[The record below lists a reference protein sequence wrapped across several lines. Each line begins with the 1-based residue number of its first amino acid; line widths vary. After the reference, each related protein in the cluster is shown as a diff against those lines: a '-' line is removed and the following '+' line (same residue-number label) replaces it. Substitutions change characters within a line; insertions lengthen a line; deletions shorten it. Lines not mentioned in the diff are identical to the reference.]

1 MEDKNM
7 TQKRKKKIYHFI
19 AILLSLILLCIT
31 PAWDVQIHTN
41 IFSITAHAAEGD
53 DVPEADVK
61 FQSTKT
67 TEPLEVNEQA
77 EAMQANDETAS
88 DEIQMSETT
97 EADTDIA
104 LTTPTQEHREEE
116 QAFSQTQEQEEEK
129 GEFSETQEQEED
141 KSEPLQEQEHSTVEI
156 ESATET
162 ISEINDKNADVK
174 ATADNV
180 IMTFCGT
187 EITGSTSGDSWTY
200 DRQSQTDTLTLD
212 NFHLA
217 DTKVNFIRTNDSN
230 DLIIYLKGDNTVE
243 TSGGFY
249 SGLPYPET
257 LTITGE
263 AGATLSFKSIGSGGF
278 FMPQNLIIKDG
289 VRVNFDTTSH
299 VWPNRDL
306 TIDNAELNV
315 QCNGEVSY
323 LYLNQGSLIVKNHS
337 KLTVT
342 NTTPDAVCG
351 IYMHQNMT
359 ITDSTVTVTN
369 PNPKGLCIYM
379 KYTTSNPPNPPVTHN
394 ATITNSTLEM
404 NGGLFGMHC
413 DKAEIKNST
422 IKTGNEYVY
431 AIRAAIDEVKID
443 EDSTVADTMLSYY
456 KSDTMH
462 KKYVVYGNAR
472 LPQSFTIAES
482 ETLTIPE
489 GAALTLPEGV
499 ILTNNGTVHIAAPE
513 SLKGSGILTG
523 DGTFKMDMTA
533 DAITVPDDLYWQ
545 ENITETIKDII
556 TVPKTIPICGKDFTV
571 DYNETD
577 WTAAYTWSDDEL
589 TCMVEYTRNS
599 DNTQITKIITI
610 AKAVMILTKKV
621 NTYKADTTTPADT
634 FTYGDTIIVKATP
647 AYQPADGDETKTADT
662 KTNQTKTA
670 KAKTAASSQLRLHSG
685 IPTAGEMA
693 VFYGDTQLSAP
704 ATADSSGTYTMQAD
718 TTLLPNNSL
727 NDLLNKKKPLTVK
740 FIGTET
746 MTDAQADFDVTITA
760 DAKITMPDKTTRY
773 VGKLPDAFA
782 AENNGAT
789 ITLLRDVEGTVETG
803 KSAFLKLP
811 IQFDKTGNSFTLELN
826 GHTISSDATAIYIG
840 RQETLTITGI
850 GTITGKYDGICVEGT
865 ADIQGGIIIGR
876 YNGIH
881 VADAVA
887 LKILGNVEVRGDG
900 YGLYIWGAN
909 ADIALS
915 GGTYTSNRTGIYWE
929 AEQDTPLNLL
939 DLLDNTTN
947 EKYAYFRGNQPI
959 TEGLKST
966 AYGTLQVTP
975 LNETVTINPCTDH
988 VWSVEHITDTGTHN
1002 QTCKACALTETAAPC
1017 AYDYKGN
1024 ETTQTGTCICGSA
1037 VEITLN
1043 DTQGLVYDKTPH
1055 TPAVTV
1061 IRDGKK
1067 LTAPDDYTLDYTDN
1081 TDAGTA
1087 SVTIKGA
1094 SDKNTGNIEK
1104 TMQFSIAPKPVT
1116 PIIVGCGSVITKPYD
1131 GTTAAPDGLSIQL
1144 NGVCDGDDVSATA
1157 QRYAYNS
1164 ADVKNARLV
1173 IADGI
1178 ALLGVDVANYT
1189 LSAITVSTAAEITK
1203 AVPTLQITDTSV
1215 IKTYG
1220 DADFQLSC
1228 TTESN
1233 GKITYQITDSKD
1245 TTGKPIT
1252 DTSVITVTDNGTV
1265 SIKNAGTAVIKVSL
1279 LEGENY
1285 AKSEQD
1291 AAVSVTVRKAAKP
1304 QSLPAETMTVSE
1316 SRKTV
1321 GDVPL
1326 PENWQ
1331 WQDTDKEKILVVGTS
1346 VTATAVYTGA
1356 DKDNYETTTQT
1367 IIITK
1372 INCAHTNTE
1381 IRGAV
1386 QPDCEHDG
1394 YSGDTY
1400 CKACGDKTKDGEKLP
1415 ALGHD
1420 YESETIKEPTAEEE
1434 GEIRY
1439 TCKRCG
1445 YTYTEPIP
1453 VKTPEETHKGLW
1465 ISGLRHSVPYT
1476 GSAVTQDSIKV
1487 YHNSTLLQ
1495 EKTEYTISYKNNKNA
1510 GTAQLTVS
1518 GKGNYKG
1525 KATQTFIIERI
1536 DLGKEPQNAVSAT
1549 VSTAIATGK
1558 KLKPQVTVTWNGKK
1572 LKEKKDYTLSYDAN
1586 ITSASEDGYDIIISG
1601 TGNYTG
1607 SITRKFHVKPK
1618 GTPLLNSAKVTGLV
1632 KSYPY
1637 QDTQQ
1642 NMEPNTKLET
1652 ALTNLTVKVG
1662 KTTLTQGKDYTVRT
1676 ENTDAVG
1683 TATLIIEPTQASIY
1697 AGEKRIPIN
1706 ITGTDLKKCSITDL
1720 EKSYPYTGAPI
1731 TPSITVF
1738 TGKNSTGEQI
1748 PVDAYT
1754 VRYTNNTKP
1763 GKAAITITGNP
1774 KKGYSGTL
1782 KATYV
1787 IGRFDLLAEE
1797 DNGESTVTIQLP
1809 AAAPYAKGG
1818 AKPKPVITHTYNG
1831 TAHTLRENIDYRLK
1845 YKNNTA
1851 VYPESSTKQPVVI
1864 ISGIG
1869 NYSGTVT
1876 KTYSIGRQN
1885 LNLLTIAVT
1894 DKPYNAK
1901 KKGSAYYSAPKV
1913 YDLDGRQ
1920 LKQNTDYT
1928 VRYTDA
1934 ATDQEIGKKDT
1945 VANGTELR
1953 VTVTATEKSGYSGTL
1968 SATYLVRDADSVK
1981 DLAKTK
1987 ADKIAPQPYTGEP
2000 IRPEVRLYTTT
2011 GNTKTYLIEGRDYEV
2026 IGCYNNTEKG
2036 TALILIKG
2044 SPKGGYRGIKTITFK
2059 ITAADNNVIWSGA
2072 F

>member
-19 AILLSLILLCIT
+19 AILLSLILLCVT
-31 PAWDVQIHTN
+31 PAWNAQIPAYT
-41 IFSITAHAAEGD
+41 FSITAHAAEGD
-53 DVPEADVK
+53 DVPEADVES
-61 FQSTKT
+61 QSTKT

-77 EAMQANDETAS
+77 EVMQANDKTAS
-88 DEIQMSETT
+88 DKTQMSETT
-97 EADTDIA
+97 ETDTDIA
-104 LTTPTQEHREEE
+104 LATPTQEHREEE

-162 ISEINDKNADVK
+162 ISEINDKNADIK
-174 ATADNV
+174 AAADNV

-187 EITGSTSGDSWTY
+187 EITGATSGDSWTY

-342 NTTPDAVCG
+342 NTTPNAVCG

-404 NGGLFGMHC
+404 NGGLLGMHC

-499 ILTNNGTVHIAAPE
+499 ILTNNGTINIDSPK
-513 SLKGSGILTG
+513 SLKGSGTLSG
-523 DGTFKMDMTA
+523 DGAFKMDMNA

-545 ENITETIKDII
+545 EGIKEKIKDII
-556 TVPKTIPICGKDFTV
+556 TVPETIPVCGKDFSV

-577 WTAAYTWSDDEL
+577 WTTDYDWSADEL
-589 TCMVEYTRNS
+589 TCTVKYTRQS
-599 DNTQITKIITI
+599 DNTTLSKEITI
-610 AKAVMILTKKV
+610 AKAAMVLTEKV
-621 NTYKADTTTPADT
+621 NTYKADGTTPADT
-634 FTYGDTIIVKATP
+634 FAYGDTITVKATP
-647 AYQPADGDETKTADT
+647 AYQADDSGKTKTT
-662 KTNQTKTA
+662 
-670 KAKTAASSQLRLHSG
+670 KAKMADSPQLRLRTFAS
-685 IPTAGEMA
+685 PTAGEMA

-718 TTLLPNNSL
+718 TTLLPNDSL
-727 NDLLNKKKPLTVK
+727 NDLLNKKKPFTVK

-760 DAKITMPDKTTRY
+760 DAKITLPDKTIRY
-773 VGKLPDAFA
+773 AGKLPDAFA

-789 ITLLRDVEGTVETG
+789 ITLLRDVEGTVESG
-803 KSAFLKLP
+803 KFAFLDLP
-811 IQFDKTGNSFTLELN
+811 IQSDQTGNSFTLELN
-826 GHTISSDATAIYIG
+826 GHTISSNATAIYIG
-840 RQETLTITGI
+840 TGENLTITGS
-850 GTITGKYDGICVEGT
+850 GTITGGNCGIYVVGT
-865 ADIQGGIIIGR
+865 ADIQGGTISGR
-876 YNGIH
+876 NTGIY
-881 VADAVA
+881 VQDATS
-887 LKILGNVEVRGDG
+887 LKISGNVEVRGDG

-915 GGTYTSNRTGIYWE
+915 GGTYTSNSTGIYWE
-929 AEQDTPLNLL
+929 ARQDTPLNLL
-939 DLLDNTTN
+939 DLLDNTKN

-959 TEGLKST
+959 TEGLKSI
-966 AYGTLQVTP
+966 AFGTLQMAP
-975 LNETVTINPCTDH
+975 LNKTVTINPCTDH
-988 VWSVEHITDTGTHN
+988 VWSVEHITNTGTHN
-1002 QTCKACALTETAAPC
+1002 QTCKACALTETDIPC
-1017 AYDYKGN
+1017 TYDYTGD
-1024 ETTQTGTCICGSA
+1024 EITQTGTCVCGA
-1037 VEITLN
+1037 TVEITLN
-1043 DTQGLVYDKTPH
+1043 GAQGLVYDKTPH

-1061 IRDGKK
+1061 TRDGKE
-1067 LTAPDDYTLDYTDN
+1067 LTASDDYTLKYTDN
-1081 TDAGTA
+1081 TNAGTA
-1087 SVTIKGA
+1087 SVTIKGT

-1104 TMQFSIAPKPVT
+1104 TMQFPIAPKPVT
-1116 PIIVGCGSVITKPYD
+1116 ITNVTAQEREYDKTDTVQITAVTLAGVITGDAVAVTIPAGGLT
-1131 GTTAAPDGLSIQL
+1131 GTLESPDAGHYTAVALPENLTLS
-1144 NGVCDGDDVSATA
+1144 GTA
-1157 QRYAYNS
+1157 K
-1164 ADVKNARLV
+1164 D
-1173 IADGI
+1173 
-1178 ALLGVDVANYT
+1178 NYT
-1189 LSAITVSTAAEITK
+1189 LTQPAGAVKTDVTIRK
-1203 AVPTLQITDTSV
+1203 AKGTLQITDTSV

-1220 DADFQLSC
+1220 DADFRLDY
-1228 TTESN
+1228 TTESD
-1233 GKITYQITDSKD
+1233 GEITYQITDSRD
-1245 TTGKPIT
+1245 TTGTPIT
-1252 DTSVITVTDNGTV
+1252 DTSVINITADGTI
-1265 SIKNAGTAVIKVSL
+1265 SIQNAGTATITLSL
-1279 LEGENY
+1279 AEGRNY
-1285 AKSEQD
+1285 TKAEED
-1291 AAVSVTVRKAAKP
+1291 TTVQITVNKAAKP
-1304 QSLPAETMTVSE
+1304 QTLPTETMTVSE

-1331 WQDTDKEKILVVGTS
+1331 WQDTEKEKILVVGTS
-1346 VTATAVYTGA
+1346 VTATAVYIGA
-1356 DKDNYETTTQT
+1356 DKDNYEITTQT
-1367 IIITK
+1367 ITITK
-1372 INCAHTNTE
+1372 INCAHTDTE
-1381 IRGAV
+1381 LRDAL

-1400 CKACGDKTKDGEKLP
+1400 CKACGDKIKEGETLP
-1415 ALGHD
+1415 TLGHD
-1420 YESETIKEPTAEEE
+1420 YDEGEVTKEPTEETE
-1434 GEIRY
+1434 GEKTY
-1439 TCKRCG
+1439 TCLRCG
-1445 YTYTEPIP
+1445 HTYTEPIP
-1453 VKTPEETHKGLW
+1453 TKKPEETHKGLW
-1465 ISGLRHSVPYT
+1465 ISGLQHSVPYT

-1586 ITSASEDGYDIIISG
+1586 ITAASADGYDITISG
-1601 TGNYTG
+1601 TGNYMG
-1607 SITRKFHVKPK
+1607 SIMRKFHVKPK
-1618 GTPLLNSAKVTGLV
+1618 GTPLLNSTKVTGLA

-1637 QDTQQ
+1637 QDTKQ
-1642 NMEPNTKLET
+1642 NAEPNTKLE
-1652 ALTNLTVKVG
+1652 ADLANLTVKVG

-1683 TATLIIEPTQASIY
+1683 TATLIIEPTQASVY
-1697 AGEKRIPIN
+1697 AGEKRIPIS
-1706 ITGTDLKKCSITDL
+1706 ITGTDLKKCSITGL

-1731 TPSITVF
+1731 TPSIAVF
-1738 TGKNSTGEQI
+1738 TGKNGTGKQI
-1748 PVDAYT
+1748 PADAYT
-1754 VRYTNNTKP
+1754 ACYTNNTKP

-1787 IGRFDLLAEE
+1787 IGRFDLLAGE

-1851 VYPESSTKQPVVI
+1851 VYPESNTKQPVVI

-1885 LNLLTIAVT
+1885 LNFLTIAVT

-1920 LKQNTDYT
+1920 LKQNADYT

-1945 VANGTELR
+1945 VANGIEIR

-1968 SATYLVRDADSVK
+1968 SATYFVRDADSVK

-2044 SPKGGYRGIKTITFK
+2044 SPKGGYSGIKTLTFK

>member
-1 MEDKNM
+1 M

-116 QAFSQTQEQEEEK
+116 QAFSQTQEQEE
-129 GEFSETQEQEED
+129 D
-141 KSEPLQEQEHSTVEI
+141 RSEPLQEQEHSTVEI

-187 EITGSTSGDSWTY
+187 EITGSTSGDGWTY
-200 DRQSQTDTLTLD
+200 DRQSQSDTLTLD
-212 NFHLA
+212 NFRFT
-217 DTKVNFIRTNDSN
+217 DTDVDFIRTRDGN
-230 DLIIYLKGDNTVE
+230 DLTIYLKGDNIVQ
-243 TSGGFY
+243 TSGRFY
-249 SGLPYPET
+249 FGLPYPET

-263 AGATLSFKSIGSGGF
+263 TGATLSFKSIESGGF
-278 FMPQNLIIKDG
+278 FLPQNVIIKDG
-289 VRVNFDTTSH
+289 VRVSFDTVQH
-299 VWPNRDL
+299 VMINKDL

-315 QCNGEVSY
+315 QCNGELSY
-323 LYLNQGSLIVKNHS
+323 LYINDGSLIVKNNS

-342 NTTPDAVCG
+342 NTTPDATCG

-369 PNPKGLCIYM
+369 PNPDGLCIYM

-394 ATITNSTLEM
+394 AYITDSTVTM
-404 NGGLFGMHC
+404 NGGFMGMHC
-413 DKAEIKNST
+413 DKAEITNST
-422 IKTGNEYVY
+422 ITTETPHLYT
-431 AIRAAIDEVKID
+431 IRAMTDEIAVDDKSKVTGIMASYFDKTDDIPTKYKI
-443 EDSTVADTMLSYY
+443 
-456 KSDTMH
+456 
-462 KKYVVYGNAR
+462 YGDAT
-472 LPQSFTIAES
+472 LPENRTIAES
-482 ETLTIPE
+482 ETIQIPE

-499 ILTNNGTVHIAAPE
+499 TLINNGTINIASPK
-513 SLKGSGILTG
+513 SLKGSGTLSG
-523 DGTFKMDMTA
+523 DGAFKMDMNA

-545 ENITETIKDII
+545 EGIKEKIKDII
-556 TVPKTIPICGKDFTV
+556 TVPETIPVCGKDFSV

-577 WTAAYTWSDDEL
+577 WTTDYDWSADEL
-589 TCMVEYTRNS
+589 TCTVKYTRQS
-599 DNTQITKIITI
+599 DNTTLSKEITI
-610 AKAVMILTKKV
+610 AKAAMALTEKV
-621 NTYKADTTTPADT
+621 NTYKADGITPADT
-634 FTYGDTIIVKATP
+634 FAYGDTITVKATP
-647 AYQPADGDETKTADT
+647 AYQAADGYDTKTADA
-662 KTNQTKTA
+662 KNN
-670 KAKTAASSQLRLHSG
+670 KAKNAKTKSAQTPTA
-685 IPTAGEMA
+685 PTAGEMA

-727 NDLLNKKKPLTVK
+727 NDLLNKKKPFTVK

-760 DAKITMPDKTTRY
+760 DATITMPDKTTRY

-789 ITLLRDVEGTVETG
+789 ITLLRDVEGTVESG
-803 KSAFLKLP
+803 KFAFLELP
-811 IQFDKTGNSFTLELN
+811 IQSDQTGNSFTLELN
-826 GHTISSDATAIYIG
+826 GHTISSDANTIYIG

-850 GTITGKYDGICVEGT
+850 GTITGKINGIYVEGT

-876 YNGIH
+876 NTGIY
-881 VADAVA
+881 VQDATS
-887 LKILGNVEVRGDG
+887 LKISGNVEVRGDG
-900 YGLYIWGAN
+900 YGLYIYGSN
-909 ADIALS
+909 VDIALS
-915 GGTYTSNRTGIYWE
+915 GGTYTSNSAGIYWE
-929 AEQDTPLNLL
+929 ARQDTPLNLL
-939 DLLDNTTN
+939 DLLDNTKD

-959 TEGLKST
+959 TEGLKSI
-966 AYGTLQVTP
+966 AFGTLQMAP
-975 LNETVTINPCTDH
+975 LNKTVTINPCTDH
-988 VWSVEHITDTGTHN
+988 VWSVEHITNTGTHN
-1002 QTCKACALTETAAPC
+1002 QTCKACALTETAVPC
-1017 AYDYKGN
+1017 TYDYKGN
-1024 ETTQTGTCICGSA
+1024 ETTQTGTCICGST

-1043 DTQGLVYDKTPH
+1043 GAQELVYDKTPH

-1061 IRDGKK
+1061 TRDGEE

-1081 TDAGTA
+1081 TDVGTA

-1094 SDKNTGNIEK
+1094 SDKNTDNIEK
-1104 TMQFSIAPKPVT
+1104 TMQFPIAPKPVT
-1116 PIIVGCGSVITKPYD
+1116 ITNVTAQEREYDKTDTVQITAVTLAGVITGDAVAVPIPAGGLT
-1131 GTTAAPDGLSIQL
+1131 GTLESLDAGHYTAVTLPENLTLS
-1144 NGVCDGDDVSATA
+1144 GTA
-1157 QRYAYNS
+1157 K
-1164 ADVKNARLV
+1164 D
-1173 IADGI
+1173 
-1178 ALLGVDVANYT
+1178 NYT
-1189 LSAITVSTAAEITK
+1189 LTQPAGAVKTDVTIRK
-1203 AVPTLQITDTSV
+1203 AKGTLQITDTSV

-1220 DADFQLSC
+1220 DADFRLDC
-1228 TTESN
+1228 TTESD
-1233 GKITYQITDSKD
+1233 GEITYQITASSD
-1245 TTGKPIT
+1245 TTGTPIT
-1252 DTSVITVTDNGTV
+1252 DTSVINITADGTI
-1265 SIKNAGTAVIKVSL
+1265 SIQNAGTVTITLSL
-1279 LEGENY
+1279 AEGRNY
-1285 AKSEQD
+1285 TKAEED
-1291 AAVSVTVRKAAKP
+1291 TTVQITVNKAAKP
-1304 QSLPAETMTVSE
+1304 QTLPTETMTVSE

-1346 VTATAVYTGA
+1346 VTAMAVYTGA

-1367 IIITK
+1367 ITIAK
-1372 INCAHTNTE
+1372 INCAHTDTE
-1381 IRGAV
+1381 LRDAL

-1400 CKACGDKTKDGEKLP
+1400 CKACGDKIKDGEKLS

-1607 SITRKFHVKPK
+1607 SITRKFHVKSK

-1652 ALTNLTVKVG
+1652 DLTNLTVKVG

-1706 ITGTDLKKCSITDL
+1706 ITGTDLKKCSITGL

-1754 VRYTNNTKP
+1754 VRYTNNTKT